1 MINFV
6 PVLANILKKAL
17 ETNKEDPE
25 VKTADPVVFEELK
38 KKFEKVEP
46 LQKDNREDDILEM
59 MKKRVEEAKVE
70 NEVNPEVETAPRSVY
85 ENIMKE
91 LEKLKNQSS
100 QSSKSGNVPPIL
112 GRSSIP
118 PVVPSARDHSG
129 SQPGWEPPV
138 QRDHM
143 RAMTNSGGSLQI
155 RQSPDMGAA
164 IHQTVRIPDQSM
176 LTILEYS
183 NNQINLDGKMSRF
196 ALVEYNG
203 VRGWILE
210 SYLNFN

>member
-17 ETNKEDPE
+17 DTNRDDPQ

-46 LQKDNREDDILEM
+46 LQKENREDDILDM
-59 MKKRVEEAKVE
+59 MRKRVEEAKVE
-70 NEVNPEVETAPRSVY
+70 NEVNPEVETAHGSVY
-85 ENIMKE
+85 ENIMRE
-91 LEKLKNQSS
+91 LEKLKGQSNQA
-100 QSSKSGNVPPIL
+100 GTVPPVL
-112 GRSSIP
+112 SRNIP
-118 PVVPSARDHSG
+118 PVVAPDRDLSG

-138 QRDHM
+138 QRDVM

-155 RQSPDMGAA
+155 RQSPDMGAP
-164 IHQTVRIPDQSM
+164 IHQSVRIPDQSM
-176 LTILEYS
+176 LTIIEYS
-183 NNQINLDGKMSRF
+183 TNKINLDGKLSRF

>member
-17 ETNKEDPE
+17 DTNRDDPE

-91 LEKLKNQSS
+91 LEKLKNQSTG
-100 QSSKSGNVPPIL
+100 SGNIPPVL
-112 GRSSIP
+112 PRTNIP

-138 QRDHM
+138 QRNEM
-143 RAMTNSGGSLQI
+143 QAMTNSGGSLQI
-155 RQSPDMGAA
+155 RQSPDMGAP
-164 IHQTVRIPDQSM
+164 IHQTVRIPDQSL

-183 NNQINLDGKMSRF
+183 DNKINLDGKMSRF

>member
-17 ETNKEDPE
+17 KNNTEDPD

-46 LQKDNREDDILEM
+46 LETENRQDDILER
-59 MKKRVEEAKVE
+59 MKRRVEEAKVE
-70 NEVNPEVETAPRSVY
+70 NEVNPDVETAHGSVY
-85 ENIMKE
+85 ENIMRE

-100 QSSKSGNVPPIL
+100 QAGGVPPVL
-112 GRSSIP
+112 SRDIP
-118 PVVPSARDHSG
+118 PVVPPARDHSG
-129 SQPGWEPPV
+129 SQPGWAPPQQSSV
-138 QRDHM
+138 MQ
-143 RAMTNSGGSLQI
+143 AMTNSGGSLQI

-164 IHQTVRIPDQSM
+164 IHQTVRIPDQR
-176 LTILEYS
+176 LITILEYS
-183 NNQINLDGKMSRF
+183 TNKINLDGKLSRF
-196 ALVEYNG
+196 ALIEYNG

>member
-17 ETNKEDPE
+17 DTNREDPE
-25 VKTADPVVFEELK
+25 VKTADPIVFEELK

-46 LQKDNREDDILEM
+46 LQKENREEDILDM
-59 MKKRVEEAKVE
+59 MRKRVEEAKVE
-70 NEVNPEVETAPRSVY
+70 NEVNPEVETAHGSVY

-91 LEKLKNQSS
+91 LEKLKNQSGQAS
-100 QSSKSGNVPPIL
+100 EPRRTENVPPVL
-112 GRSSIP
+112 SRNIP
-118 PVVPSARDHSG
+118 PVVSQG

-138 QRDHM
+138 QRDVM

-155 RQSPDMGAA
+155 RQSPDMGAP

-176 LTILEYS
+176 ITILEYS
-183 NNQINLDGKMSRF
+183 TNKINLDGKLSRF